1 MSTRTVPN
9 DTNDMKKKIRLIYN
23 IIMVAFVL
31 YAWLIM
37 FFNTEE
43 GMLTAKGFIN
53 LKFYT
58 TLSNIFAAAVAGVWT
73 VCSLRGKDKPALSL
87 WKLMSAA
94 AVGVTFLVVIGFLG
108 PLYGFGTMYV
118 GSNFFLHLVV
128 PLMAMA
134 EFVIY
139 NERKMS
145 IRDDLKAVFPPL
157 VYGTVYII
165 NTLVNGVEGND
176 IYGFLIWGYPVG
188 IVIFMVICLAA
199 LLTGAALS
207 FINSRIINGKRDKTL

>member
-1 MSTRTVPN
+1 MA
-9 DTNDMKKKIRLIYN
+9 DKKKVRLIYN
-23 IIMVAFVL
+23 IIMTGFVL

-43 GMLTAKGFIN
+43 GMLTARGLIN

-58 TLSNIFAAAVAGVWT
+58 TLSNIFAAVVAVIWIIDH
-73 VCSLRGKDKPALSL
+73 LRKKDNPSIAL

-94 AVGVTFLVVIGFLG
+94 AVGVTFTVVIGFLG

-128 PLMAMA
+128 PVMAMA
-134 EFVIY
+134 EFIIF

-145 IRDDLKAVFPPL
+145 VKDNLFVILPPL
-157 VYGTVYII
+157 VYGTVYVI
-165 NTLVNGVEGND
+165 NTLINGVKGND
-176 IYGFLIWGYPVG
+176 IYGFLIWGYPIG
-188 IVIFMVICLAA
+188 ILIFIVICFAAFMIGLV
-199 LLTGAALS
+199 LL
-207 FINSRIINGKRDKTL
+207 FINSKLINKKGNGLTEKT

>member
-1 MSTRTVPN
+1 MT
-9 DTNDMKKKIRLIYN
+9 DKKKVRLIYN

-43 GMLTAKGFIN
+43 GMLTARGFIN

-58 TLSNIFAAAVAGVWT
+58 TLSNIFAAMVAVVWIADH
-73 VCSLRGKDKPALSL
+73 LRKKDDPALSL

-94 AVGVTFLVVIGFLG
+94 AVGVTFMVVIGFLG

-128 PLMAMA
+128 PVMAMA
-134 EFVIY
+134 EFIIF
-139 NERKMS
+139 NEKKMS
-145 IRDDLKAVFPPL
+145 VKDNLFAIFPPL
-157 VYGTVYII
+157 VYGTVYVI
-165 NTLVNGVEGND
+165 NTLINGIKGND
-176 IYGFLIWGYPVG
+176 IYGFLIWGYPIG
-188 IVIFMVICLAA
+188 ILIFAVICFVAFLIG
-199 LLTGAALS
+199 LVLRL
-207 FINSRIINGKRDKTL
+207 INARLIANREK